1 MAVPDLAHVDFC
13 VENVACL
20 GLAQQEALDAPFDW
34 LVAYVLLDGVAVLD
48 GNHALVEAELLAGA
62 VVAAKEREHS
72 VEHGPD
78 FVNLVRLVDGLV
90 RLIDQVQ
97 EAPEGDEAV
106 AFHDFPETGGV
117 RVEVVAGPLP
127 VALIPGLDNALL
139 HLKPKAAECFQI
151 RDSDRLKILDLHVV

>member
-1 MAVPDLAHVDFC
+1 MAVPEPVCVDFC
-13 VENVACL
+13 VEDVACL
-20 GLAQQEALDAPFDW
+20 GLAQQEALDAPSDG
-34 LVAYVLLDGVAVLD
+34 LVAYVLLDGDVVLG
-48 GNHALVEAELLAGA
+48 GNDALVEAELLAGA

-78 FVNLVRLVDGLV
+78 FVNLVGLVHGLV

-117 RVEVVAGPLP
+117 
-127 VALIPGLDNALL
+127 
-139 HLKPKAAECFQI
+139 
-151 RDSDRLKILDLHVV
+151 